1 MKLTDMSGKQL
12 LDLFAISIYRDQK
25 KAAEI
30 KKEILSRLGEP
41 EDEKKDKDWK
51 KNHQVR
57 LEDLT

>member
-41 EDEKKDKDWK
+41 EDEKKDK
-51 KNHQVR
+51 
-57 LEDLT
+57 